1 MARVKLQEM
10 DSLTN
15 SDEVLMQ
22 RYSEGDIAAFEELYT
37 RYKAPVYRYML
48 KLCRNEAIAEEL
60 FQEVW
65 VKLINARQNYI
76 VSAKFT
82 TYLYKLAHNHFI
94 DYYRKQ
100 NIRIVPEQ
108 SDETEEFIDTN
119 CNPEQQLQMEQTIEQ
134 FNQILNSLP
143 QEQREVF
150 LLKEETGMSL
160 QEIAGT
166 IGVNYEAAKSRLR
179 YAINKLRIVVE

>member
-1 MARVKLQEM
+1 MG
-10 DSLTN
+10 SLIN

-22 RYSEGDIAAFEELYT
+22 RYAEGDMAAFEELYT
-37 RYKAPVYRYML
+37 RHKGPVYRYML

-65 VKLINARQNYI
+65 MKLVNARHNY
-76 VSAKFT
+76 VALAKFT

-100 NIRIVPEQ
+100 NIRIVAEK
-108 SDETEEFIDTN
+108 SDEIVKLTDMAF
-119 CNPEQQLQMEQTIEQ
+119 NPEQQLQTEQAIDQ
-134 FNQILNSLP
+134 FNKTLNSLP

-150 LLKEETGMSL
+150 LLKEEAGMNV
-160 QEIAGT
+160 QEIAET
-166 IGVNYEAAKSRLR
+166 IGINYEVAKSRLR
-179 YAINKLRIVVE
+179 YAIKKLRVVVESL

>member
-1 MARVKLQEM
+1 
-10 DSLTN
+10 
-15 SDEVLMQ
+15 
-22 RYSEGDIAAFEELYT
+22 
-37 RYKAPVYRYML
+37 
-48 KLCRNEAIAEEL
+48 

-65 VKLINARQNYI
+65 MKLINARQSYV

-100 NIRIVPEQ
+100 NIRVVPEKL
-108 SDETEEFIDTN
+108 DETAEVTEEVPDTAF
-119 CNPEQQLQMEQTIEQ
+119 NPEQQLQTEQTIDR
-134 FNQILNSLP
+134 FNQTLNSLS

-160 QEIAGT
+160 QEIAET
-166 IGVNYEAAKSRLR
+166 IGINYEAAKSRLR
-179 YAINKLRIVVE
+179 YAINKLRVVVESS